1 MVISKN
7 STELLYTLW
16 NSFSRKRRQH
26 IVALLAMMVAASF
39 AEILSIGAL
48 LPFLGVITAPE
59 KIFANPFVRFISDSF
74 GIYQPDQLLLPVT
87 LIFGAAVLFA
97 GIIRLALSWATTR
110 ITFSAGAELSIEI
123 YRRTLYQP
131 YATHVARNSSEII
144 AGITSKTNDLIYNI
158 MMPALNLINACF
170 MLLAILM
177 VLITVNAIVAIS
189 AIAGFGLI
197 YFVVITLTRH
207 RLAINSNVIS
217 RDSVLVF
224 KCLQEGL
231 GGIRDVLIDGTQET
245 YCEIYSQADF
255 TLRRAQGNNL
265 FIALC
270 PRYVVET
277 IGMLLIA
284 GLAFSLSRGESGI
297 NSAIPVLGALAL
309 GAQRLLPVLQQAYA
323 GWTSIRGNKG
333 ILLDVLN
340 LLHQPLPEFTKF
352 SSDSI
357 NFSKQITIRNI
368 SFRYGSDLPLVLH
381 DINLTIPKGSRIGF
395 IGTTGSGKSTLIDI
409 VMALLDPSNG
419 DLLVDDKKICLKNK
433 QKWQEKIAHVPQT
446 IFLADTTI
454 EENIAFGVPRS
465 NINHD
470 LVRESARKAQLSE
483 TIENW
488 PKAYLTR
495 VGERGIQLSGGQ
507 RQRIGIARALYK
519 KAEVIV
525 FDEATSA
532 LDGETE
538 LAVMKAIESLDR
550 TLTLL
555 IVAHRIS
562 TLSSCDRIVEL
573 HEGRVHRMC
582 SYQDILKNTS

>member
-1 MVISKN
+1 VN
-7 STELLYTLW
+7 STKITKLLFSLW
-16 NSFSRKRRQH
+16 NIFTLKRRQH

-48 LPFLGVITAPE
+48 LPFLSVITVPE
-59 KIFANPFVRFISDSF
+59 KILANPLSRLISDTL
-74 GIYQPDQLLLPVT
+74 GITQPSELLLPVT

-97 GIIRLALSWATTR
+97 GVVRLTLSWATTR

-144 AGITSKTNDLIYNI
+144 AGISSKTNDLIYNI

-170 MLLAILM
+170 MLLA
-177 VLITVNAIVAIS
+177 VLIVLIIVNASIAIS

-197 YFVVITLTRH
+197 YFIVIKLTRH
-207 RLAINSNVIS
+207 RLAVNSNVIS

-245 YCEIYSQADF
+245 YSETYSKADF

-265 FIALC
+265 FIALS

-284 GLAFSLSRGESGI
+284 GLAFSIANNDAGI

-323 GWTSIRGNKG
+323 GWTSILGSKG
-333 ILLDVLN
+333 ILMDVLN
-340 LLHQPLPEFTKF
+340 LLHQPLPDFKKL
-352 SSDSI
+352 SSEPI
-357 NFSKQITIRNI
+357 NYSKEIVLKNI

-381 DINLTIPKGSRIGF
+381 DINLSIPKGSRIGF

-409 VMALLDPSNG
+409 VMSLLDPSTG
-419 DLLVDDKKICLKNK
+419 ELIVDDKKICLDNK
-433 QKWQEKIAHVPQT
+433 KKWQEKIAHVPQT

-454 EENIAFGVPRS
+454 EENIAFGVPGS
-465 NINHD
+465 QINHD

-488 PKAYLTR
+488 PRAYLTR

-562 TLSSCDRIVEL
+562 TLSSCDLIVEL

-582 SYQDILKNTS
+582 SYQDILKNKA